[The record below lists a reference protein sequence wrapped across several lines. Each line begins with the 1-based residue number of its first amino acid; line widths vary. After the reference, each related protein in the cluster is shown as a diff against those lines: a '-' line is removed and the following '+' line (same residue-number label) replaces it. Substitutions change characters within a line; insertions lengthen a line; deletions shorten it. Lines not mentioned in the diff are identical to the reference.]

1 MSMQCEESVTLQ
13 TMYQLLINMASR
25 MDTVAGDVHQLK
37 TDVQTIKDCNTN
49 ATSGTTSSSGLRIP
63 CPLRCGADFKKV
75 SDNGQLQLSA
85 PLLILPTGKL
95 LVGSFVQSY
104 QD

>member
-1 MSMQCEESVTLQ
+1 MDGEDPVTLQ
-13 TMYQLLINMASR
+13 SMYKLLTAMASR

-49 ATSGTTSSSGLRIP
+49 ATSGTTTSSGRRIP

-75 SDNGQLQLSA
+75 SDNGQWQLSA

>member
-13 TMYQLLINMASR
+13 SMYQLLINMASR

-37 TDVQTIKDCNTN
+37 SDVQAIKDCNTN
-49 ATSGTTSSSGLRIP
+49 ATSGTTTSSGLRIP

-75 SDNGQLQLSA
+75 RENCQLQLSA
-85 PLLILPTGKL
+85 PLLTLPTGKL

-104 QD
+104 